1 MATLVVEVDDAL
13 LERITD
19 AAQERGEDK
28 EHLIVKVL
36 TQAFPS
42 KATDT
47 EMTLTEDMP
56 AVLAPFP
63 VEQDRQESEIGP
75 ATSAHTPQP
84 THSDDGIDLTLIRW
98 MLSLTPLER
107 LRTAQRYARSA
118 QRLRNAPRR
127 VRL

>member
-1 MATLVVEVDDAL
+1 MATLVVRVDDAL

-19 AAQERGEDK
+19 AAQERGEDM
-28 EHLIVKVL
+28 EHLIVEVL
-36 TQAFPS
+36 TQAFPL
-42 KATDT
+42 KTIDDAVTVVD
-47 EMTLTEDMP
+47 EMT
-56 AVLAPFP
+56 AVLAPIWA
-63 VEQDRQESEIGP
+63 EQDRQEPGSEP
-75 ATSAHTPQP
+75 ATSPRTPQP
-84 THSDDGIDLTLIRW
+84 THSDDGTDLTLIRW